1 MYWFWSGGNSSGAS
15 IDTIQ
20 NITSTW
26 TVTAWAS
33 IVTIAPISNTVIT
46 LPQAVGNLW
55 KTVKIVRT
63 LNNAFTVSVVP
74 FAWDTVTGLNNTT
87 LNGGL
92 KWIILEVT
100 GATAITQIADVDEKR
115 ISDLVSAI
123 STNTVDNTLFAQTWN
138 WSTATTQNPI
148 SLTATALT
156 TGSLLNLSVGANA
169 TAINTNGRT
178 VQAVGVTTNTTPHIT
193 TGSINDFLEVK
204 VKNTSTGIQ
213 AQSWFTAEADN
224 GSASSGFAWMWI
236 NNSAFNFPTAYNIGG
251 INDVTYVW
259 SGQDMHI
266 ANANT
271 TKDIILST
279 GTALT
284 PFFNERIRLK
294 NNGNLWVGTNA
305 PASTI
310 TNNGSTGFVPH
321 PLWNFATSGSI
332 GTALTTVDIKTH
344 FTFNPTASN
353 VSLTIPTPTVTT
365 QSKLA
370 FFTNISNT
378 FSVGVGGMTIW
389 VWQTQGFL
397 FNTTQLAWT
406 PIWVQNVLAEN
417 GSVYSTAVATIA
429 VGNTNIATSIP
440 VPWLLFTP
448 LTTGNF
454 AIDVNLTG
462 LNLAASNSRIT
473 FALVNTATPT
483 VAITNSERNM
493 GFISN
498 TITGQTALSGSLN
511 DTFPLVGGQSYQVV
525 AWNPNAS
532 GGSIEAGSVNG
543 RKSLSWNKVS
553 WSIPITGQT
562 TDYAAVEQHSAGTG
576 TNLSTITS
584 TNTTTSG
591 TLLTTANRVVLTGST
606 IKGNLTVTP
615 ANGTI
620 TIAKSGVYT
629 FMASV
634 SIQSAGTT
642 GQWGQIVKNNAT
654 VIATS
659 PSYSQTSSAGMQI
672 VLNYTG
678 DFASGDVIDVR
689 LNSTAAGTIGV
700 TGYSYSLTQ
709 EGTSASIKQTL
720 AKVQGTFNGS
730 SGTGLL
736 LATTLDTLGSW
747 NAGTW
752 VFTAP
757 RTADYNISGSIAF
770 QSTNTYSNGYE
781 ILYLGGAVSSRI
793 AWGFHWA
800 YTGYWGM
807 SWAITVRLTQGQ
819 QIYFQCTKTTLIQ
832 TGVDSNISISEQPN
846 DFIN

>member
-1 MYWFWSGGNSSGAS
+1 MFTFWGGSGSGGAS

-26 TVTAWAS
+26 TITAWAS
-33 IVTIAPISNTVIT
+33 IVTVAPISNTVIT

-55 KTVKIVRT
+55 KTIKIVRT

-169 TAINTNGRT
+169 TAINTNGRI
-178 VQAVGVTTNTTPHIT
+178 VQAVGVTTNTTPHST
-193 TGSINDFLEVK
+193 TGSINDFLEIK
-204 VKNTSTGIQ
+204 VKNTSTGVQ

-224 GSASSGFAWMWI
+224 GSASSGFARMWI
-236 NNSAFNFPTAYNIGG
+236 NNSTFNFPTAYNIGG
-251 INDVTYVW
+251 INDVSYVW

-266 ANANT
+266 ANANNA
-271 TKDIILST
+271 KDIIFST

-294 NNGNLWVGTNA
+294 NNGNIWVGTNA

-310 TNNGSTGFVPH
+310 TNNGSTGFVP
-321 PLWNFATSGSI
+321 LALGNFATSGSM
-332 GTALTTVDIKTH
+332 GTALATVDIKTH
-344 FTFNPTASN
+344 FNIAQTTVNI
-353 VSLTIPTPTVTT
+353 SLTIQNPTVTT
-365 QSKLA
+365 QSKLIYV
-370 FFTNISNT
+370 TNT
-378 FSVGVGGMTIW
+378 GTVPVWVGGMNIW
-389 VWQTQGFL
+389 VWQTQEFL
-397 FNTTQLAWT
+397 FNTTQLTWN

-429 VGNTNIATSIP
+429 VGNTNITTSIP

-462 LNLAASNSRIT
+462 LNLTASNSRIA

-483 VAITNSERNM
+483 VAIANSERNM
-493 GFISN
+493 GFVPS
-498 TITGQTALSGSLN
+498 TVVGTFVLSGSLN

-562 TDYAAVEQHSAGTG
+562 TDYAAIEQHSAGTG

-629 FMASV
+629 FIASV

-678 DFASGDVIDVR
+678 DFASGDVIDIR

-709 EGTSASIKQTL
+709 EWTSASIKQTL

-730 SGTGLL
+730 LGTGLL

-747 NAGTW
+747 NAATW

-757 RTADYNISGSIAF
+757 RTADYNISWSIAF
-770 QSTNTYSNGYE
+770 QSTNTYVNGYE
-781 ILYLGGAVSSRI
+781 ILYLSGAVSSRI
-793 AWGFHWA
+793 AWGFHGA
-800 YTGYWGM
+800 YTGYFGV
-807 SWAITVRLTQGQ
+807 SGSITVRLTAGQ
-819 QIYFQCTKTTLIQ
+819 QISFQCTKTTLIQ
-832 TGVDSNISISEQPN
+832 TGVDSNMSISEQPN